1 MKRIFNRKSKDEN
14 KKAIKFIAI
23 WADDNG
29 NGTFGVLACLCKT
42 KEAAIVEVLK
52 DIEINNNI
60 DPIKLDQCKLDLISH
75 NELSIP
81 GVISYKIESV
91 YKNY

>member
-1 MKRIFNRKSKDEN
+1 MKRIFKRKSEDEN
-14 KKAIKFIAI
+14 KKASKFIAI

-29 NGTFGVLACLCKT
+29 NGTFGVLANLCKT
-42 KEAAIVEVLK
+42 KEAAILEVLK
-52 DIEINNNI
+52 DIEINNYI
-60 DPIKLDQCKLDLISH
+60 DPIKLDQCRLDLISH
-75 NELSIP
+75 NELNIP